1 MSSPPVGGG
10 DVVGLGPEQPLTADQ
25 GINSCNDVNSIDC
38 LGLLLQPDDLC
49 NCGFV
54 DPVATLTTAK
64 SSPGD
69 ALVQLAEC
77 HVSLARLSLAH
88 QLADRPTR
96 LTRDHVTDLGK
107 KKVSVGDLLEFSV
120 LPRGKYL
127 LLPVGPVGEDVTSHW
142 MCPCGS
148 FLTLDGKL

>member
-1 MSSPPVGGG
+1 MSWHLYVPPARYLLWKV
-10 DVVGLGPEQPLTADQ
+10 ADWAEP
-25 GINSCNDVNSIDC
+25 
-38 LGLLLQPDDLC
+38 LLL
-49 NCGFV
+49 
-54 DPVATLTTAK
+54 TLTQGGPLEIKVNEPVRVVAH
-64 SSPGD
+64 SVGPVFW
-69 ALVQLAEC
+69 VQGNF
-77 HVSLARLSLAH
+77 V
-88 QLADRPTR
+88 
-96 LTRDHVTDLGK
+96 GK